1 MSSFYRNALKSRKGF
16 IINFSIDFLLIIII
30 IFINNFF
37 DSPPQY
43 GNIYFVNYIIIWLVI
58 GYIFGRFHNEEE
70 SKRSFFLSI
79 LFKTFL
85 LSFCSNLVTYII
97 FFFTGNRLIYNLQYS
112 SIIYFIFLW
121 SLIFSGANYL
131 IKDRFTNNL
140 SKKKIWYFIGSK
152 KVCRD
157 LSNKVFE
164 LNNKVELRH
173 FNNKLNLRNLNKLKI
188 SGFCSDS
195 FYKMSEDELK
205 IFMNSKYIHTSIISI
220 QRWCEIHLE
229 CIPPELVSKP
239 YILHSNFLI
248 NKNIYPRFKKI
259 ADILVSIILLVISSP
274 VILLFSLLI
283 YLEDQGSIFYS
294 QKRIG
299 LNGKSFT
306 IYKLRSMKMDAEKEG
321 PQWASQKDKRITY
334 IGKIIRKTRIDELP
348 QLLCVIKGEM
358 SLIGPRP
365 ERKEFEDKLE
375 KEIPNYKMR
384 HLIKPGLSGW
394 AQVNYPYG
402 ASLKDAENKLSYEL
416 FYIKNFSLFIDLIIF
431 MKTIR
436 LVANLRGSKP
446 KLNEKQEN

>member
-1 MSSFYRNALKSRKGF
+1 MSSFYKNTLKSRKDF

-30 IFINNFF
+30 FFINRYFDFF
-37 DSPPQY
+37 SHAIE
-43 GNIYFVNYIIIWLVI
+43 IYFINFIIIWLVI
-58 GYIFGRFHNEEE
+58 GYIFGRFHNHEKSEK
-70 SKRSFFLSI
+70 SLFINIF
-79 LFKTFL
+79 FKTIL
-85 LSFCSNLVTYII
+85 LSFCSNLFTYII
-97 FFFTGNRLIYNLQYS
+97 FFLSKNTLIYNFKYS
-112 SIIYFIFLW
+112 SIIFFLFLW
-121 SLIFSGANYL
+121 SVIFSGANYL

-140 SKKKIWYFIGSK
+140 NKKKIWYFIGSK
-152 KVCRD
+152 KVCKN
-157 LSNKVFE
+157 LSNKVIEF
-164 LNNKVELRH
+164 NGKVELKH

-195 FYKMSEDELK
+195 FYRMSEDELK
-205 IFMNSKYIHTSIISI
+205 IFMNSKYVNTSIISI
-220 QRWCEIHLE
+220 QRWCEI
-229 CIPPELVSKP
+229 
-239 YILHSNFLI
+239 
-248 NKNIYPRFKKI
+248 
-259 ADILVSIILLVISSP
+259 ADILASIILLILSSP
-274 VILLFSLLI
+274 VILFFSLMI

-299 LNGKSFT
+299 LNGKPFT
-306 IYKLRSMKMDAEKEG
+306 IFKLRSMKMDAEKEG

-402 ASLKDAENKLSYEL
+402 ASLKDAENKLSYDL

-431 MKTIR
+431 MRTIR

-446 KLNEKQEN
+446 KLNDK

>member
-1 MSSFYRNALKSRKGF
+1 MSSFYKNTLKSRKDF

-30 IFINNFF
+30 FFINRYFDFF
-37 DSPPQY
+37 SHAIE
-43 GNIYFVNYIIIWLVI
+43 IYFINFIIIWLVI
-58 GYIFGRFHNEEE
+58 GYIFGRFHNHEKSEK
-70 SKRSFFLSI
+70 SLFINIF
-79 LFKTFL
+79 FKTIL
-85 LSFCSNLVTYII
+85 LSFCSNLFTYII
-97 FFFTGNRLIYNLQYS
+97 FFLSKNTLIYNFKYS
-112 SIIYFIFLW
+112 SIIFFLFLW
-121 SLIFSGANYL
+121 SIIFSGANYL

-140 SKKKIWYFIGSK
+140 NKKKIWYFIGSK
-152 KVCRD
+152 KVCKN
-157 LSNKVFE
+157 LSNKVTEF
-164 LNNKVELRH
+164 NGKVELKH
-173 FNNKLNLRNLNKLKI
+173 FNNKLNLKNLNKLKI

-195 FYKMSEDELK
+195 FYRMSEDELK
-205 IFMNSKYIHTSIISI
+205 IFMNSKYVNTSIISI

-229 CIPPELVSKP
+229 CIPPELVSKT
-239 YILHSNFLI
+239 YILRGNFLI
-248 NKNIYPRFKKI
+248 NKAIYPRFKKI
-259 ADILVSIILLVISSP
+259 ADILASIILLILSSP
-274 VILLFSLLI
+274 VILFFSLMI

-299 LNGKSFT
+299 LNGKPFT
-306 IYKLRSMKMDAEKEG
+306 IFKLRSMKMDAEKEG

-375 KEIPNYKMR
+375 KAIPNYKMR

-402 ASLKDAENKLSYEL
+402 ASLKDAENKLSYDL

-431 MKTIR
+431 MRTIR

-446 KLNEKQEN
+446 KLNDK

>member
-1 MSSFYRNALKSRKGF
+1 MSSFWKNKLNSRKDL
-16 IINFSIDFLLIIII
+16 ILNFSIDFLLIIII
-30 IFINNFF
+30 FFINKYFDFF
-37 DSPPQY
+37 FQESE
-43 GNIYFVNYIIIWLVI
+43 IYFINFIIIWLLI
-58 GYIFGRFHNEEE
+58 GYIFGRFHNHEK
-70 SKRSFFLSI
+70 SKNSFFI
-79 LFKTFL
+79 NIFFKTIL
-85 LSFCSNLVTYII
+85 LSFCSNLFTYII
-97 FFFTGNRLIYNLQYS
+97 FFLTRNSYIYSYEYSSLIYFLV
-112 SIIYFIFLW
+112 LW
-121 SLIFSGANYL
+121 SVIFSGANYL
-131 IKDRFTNNL
+131 IKVRFTNNFY
-140 SKKKIWYFIGSK
+140 KKNIWYFIGSK
-152 KVCRD
+152 KVCKN
-157 LSNKVFE
+157 LSNKVLE
-164 LNNKVELRH
+164 LNSKVELKH
-173 FNNKLNLRNLNKLKI
+173 FDNKLNSRNLNKLKI

-205 IFMNSKYIHTSIISI
+205 IFMNSKYVNSSIISI

-229 CIPPELVSKP
+229 CIPPELVSKT
-239 YILHSNFLI
+239 YILRGNFLI
-248 NKNIYPRFKKI
+248 NKATYPRFKKI
-259 ADILVSIILLVISSP
+259 ADILVSIILLVLCSP

-299 LNGKSFT
+299 LNGKPFT
-306 IYKLRSMKMDAEKEG
+306 IFKLRSMKMDAEKEG

-334 IGKIIRKTRIDELP
+334 IGKLIRKTRIDELP

-375 KEIPNYKMR
+375 KAIPNYKMR

-402 ASLKDAENKLSYEL
+402 ASIKDAENKLSYDL

-431 MKTIR
+431 FKTIR

-446 KLNEKQEN
+446 K

>member
-1 MSSFYRNALKSRKGF
+1 MSSFYKNTLKSRKDF

-30 IFINNFF
+30 FFINKYFDFF
-37 DSPPQY
+37 SKEIE
-43 GNIYFVNYIIIWLVI
+43 IYFINFIIIWLVI
-58 GYIFGRFHNEEE
+58 SYIFGRFHNHEKSEK
-70 SKRSFFLSI
+70 SLFINIFL
-79 LFKTFL
+79 KTIL
-85 LSFCSNLVTYII
+85 LSFCSNLFTYII
-97 FFFTGNRLIYNLQYS
+97 FFLSKNTLIYNFEYS
-112 SIIYFIFLW
+112 SIIFLLFLW
-121 SLIFSGANYL
+121 SVIFSGANFL

-140 SKKKIWYFIGSK
+140 NKKKIWYFIGSK
-152 KVCRD
+152 KVCKN
-157 LSNKVFE
+157 LSNKVLE
-164 LNNKVELRH
+164 LNGKVELKH

-195 FYKMSEDELK
+195 FYRMSEDELK
-205 IFMNSKYIHTSIISI
+205 IFMNSKYVNTSIISI

-229 CIPPELVSKP
+229 CIPPELVSKT
-239 YILHSNFLI
+239 YILRGNFLI
-248 NKNIYPRFKKI
+248 NKAIYPRFKKI
-259 ADILVSIILLVISSP
+259 ADILASIILLVLSFP
-274 VILLFSLLI
+274 VILLFSLMI

-299 LNGKSFT
+299 LNGKPFT
-306 IYKLRSMKMDAEKEG
+306 IFKLRSMKMDAEKKG

-402 ASLKDAENKLSYEL
+402 ASLKDAENKLSYDL

-431 MKTIR
+431 MRTIR

-446 KLNEKQEN
+446 KLNDK

>member
-1 MSSFYRNALKSRKGF
+1 MSSFYKNTLKSRKDF

-30 IFINNFF
+30 FFINRYFDFF
-37 DSPPQY
+37 SHAIE
-43 GNIYFVNYIIIWLVI
+43 IYFINFIIIWLVI
-58 GYIFGRFHNEEE
+58 GYIFGRFHNYEKSEK
-70 SKRSFFLSI
+70 SLFINIF
-79 LFKTFL
+79 FKTIL
-85 LSFCSNLVTYII
+85 LSFCSNLFTYII
-97 FFFTGNRLIYNLQYS
+97 FFLSKNTLIYNFKYS
-112 SIIYFIFLW
+112 SIIFFLFLW
-121 SLIFSGANYL
+121 SIIFSGANYL

-140 SKKKIWYFIGSK
+140 NKKKIWYFIGSK
-152 KVCRD
+152 KVCKN
-157 LSNKVFE
+157 LSNKVTEF
-164 LNNKVELRH
+164 NGKVELKH
-173 FNNKLNLRNLNKLKI
+173 FNNKLNLKNLNKLKI

-195 FYKMSEDELK
+195 FYRMSEDELK
-205 IFMNSKYIHTSIISI
+205 IFMNSKYVNTSIISI

-229 CIPPELVSKP
+229 CIPPELVSKT
-239 YILHSNFLI
+239 YILRGNFLI
-248 NKNIYPRFKKI
+248 NKAIYPRFKKI
-259 ADILVSIILLVISSP
+259 ADILASIILLILSSP
-274 VILLFSLLI
+274 VILFFSLMI

-299 LNGKSFT
+299 LNGKPFT
-306 IYKLRSMKMDAEKEG
+306 IFKLRSMKMDAEKEG

-375 KEIPNYKMR
+375 KAIPNYKMR

-402 ASLKDAENKLSYEL
+402 ASLKDAENKLSYDL

-431 MKTIR
+431 MRTIR

-446 KLNEKQEN
+446 KLNDK

>member
-1 MSSFYRNALKSRKGF
+1 LSSFYKNTLKSRKGF

-30 IFINNFF
+30 FFINKYFDFF
-37 DSPPQY
+37 SQESE
-43 GNIYFVNYIIIWLVI
+43 IYCITFIIIWLI
-58 GYIFGRFHNEEE
+58 ISYIFGRFHNYEK
-70 SKRSFFLSI
+70 SKQYFFINIFL
-79 LFKTFL
+79 KTIL
-85 LSFCSNLVTYII
+85 LSFCSNLFTYII
-97 FFFTGNRLIYNLQYS
+97 FFLTRNTLIYSFEYS
-112 SIIYFIFLW
+112 SGIYFLFLW
-121 SLIFSGANYL
+121 SIIFSGANYL

-140 SKKKIWYFIGSK
+140 NKKEIWYFIGSK
-152 KVCRD
+152 KVCKN
-157 LSNKVFE
+157 LSNKVLE
-164 LNNKVELRH
+164 LNGKVELKH

-195 FYKMSEDELK
+195 FYRMSEDELK
-205 IFMNSKYIHTSIISI
+205 IFMNSKYVNTSIISI

-229 CIPPELVSKP
+229 CISPELVSKT
-239 YILHSNFLI
+239 YILRGNFLI
-248 NKNIYPRFKKI
+248 NKAAYIRFKKI
-259 ADILVSIILLVISSP
+259 ADILASIILLVLSSP
-274 VILLFSLLI
+274 VILLFSLMI

-299 LNGKSFT
+299 LNGKPFT
-306 IYKLRSMKMDAEKEG
+306 IFKLRSMKMDAEKKG

-375 KEIPNYKMR
+375 KEIPNYKTR
-384 HLIKPGLSGW
+384 HLIKPGISGW

-402 ASLKDAENKLSYEL
+402 ASLKDAENKLSYDL

-431 MKTIR
+431 MRTIR

-446 KLNEKQEN
+446 KLNGK